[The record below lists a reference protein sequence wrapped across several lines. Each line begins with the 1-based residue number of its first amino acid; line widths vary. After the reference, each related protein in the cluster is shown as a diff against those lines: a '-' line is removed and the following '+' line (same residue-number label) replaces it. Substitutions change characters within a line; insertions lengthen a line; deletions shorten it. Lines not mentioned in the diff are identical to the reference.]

1 MTQMAQRNKQ
11 LRITDGFGLNRPKA
25 TASMAI
31 MKPLFRKMLRK
42 HNGFLAMVLSLAL
55 IISGS
60 LNLIHDQLLD
70 HHHDSD
76 CAMYMVD
83 GKTPVAA
90 PQANCSAIK
99 QQVVDQPYTP
109 VSLVLSQF
117 EKHAPRAP
125 PANL

>member
-1 MTQMAQRNKQ
+1 MGQCNKQ
-11 LRITDGFGLNRPKA
+11 LHLSSPFGLNRPKA
-25 TASMAI
+25 TASMAT
-31 MKPLFRKMLRK
+31 MRPQFRKMLRK
-42 HNGFLAMVLSLAL
+42 HNGTLAMVLSLVL
-55 IISGS
+55 VISGS

-90 PQANCSAIK
+90 PQVSCSAVK

-125 PANL
+125 PQSL

>member
-1 MTQMAQRNKQ
+1 MA
-11 LRITDGFGLNRPKA
+11 TMRPV
-25 TASMAI
+25 
-31 MKPLFRKMLRK
+31 FRKALKK
-42 HNGFLAMVLSLAL
+42 HNGTLALMLSLVL

-83 GKTPVAA
+83 GKSPISDK
-90 PQANCSAIK
+90 QASCIALKQSAE
-99 QQVVDQPYTP
+99 DHPYTP

-117 EKHAPRAP
+117 EKHAPRGP
-125 PANL
+125 PSSL

>member
-1 MTQMAQRNKQ
+1 M
-11 LRITDGFGLNRPKA
+11 RPQ
-25 TASMAI
+25 
-31 MKPLFRKMLRK
+31 FRKMLRK
-42 HNGFLAMVLSLAL
+42 YNGTLAMVLSLVL
-55 IISGS
+55 VISGS

-70 HHHDSD
+70 HQHDSD

-83 GKTPVAA
+83 GKSPVAA
-90 PQANCSAIK
+90 LQASCSAVK

-125 PANL
+125 PQSL

>member
-1 MTQMAQRNKQ
+1 MGQCNKQ
-11 LRITDGFGLNRPKA
+11 LHLSSPFGLNRPKT
-25 TASMAI
+25 TASMAT
-31 MKPLFRKMLRK
+31 MRPQFRKMLRK
-42 HNGFLAMVLSLAL
+42 HNGTLAMVLSLVL
-55 IISGS
+55 VISGS

-90 PQANCSAIK
+90 PQVSCSAVK

-125 PANL
+125 PQSL

>member
-1 MTQMAQRNKQ
+1 MGQSNKQ
-11 LRITDGFGLNRPKA
+11 LHITSPFGLNRPKA
-25 TASMAI
+25 TASMAS
-31 MKPLFRKMLRK
+31 MRPLFRQMLRK
-42 HNGFLAMVLSLAL
+42 HNGGLAMVLSLVL

-83 GKTPVAA
+83 GKTPVTD
-90 PQANCSAIK
+90 K
-99 QQVVDQPYTP
+99 QTSCNTVKQTAEKQPYTP
-109 VSLVLSQF
+109 LTLVLSQF

-125 PANL
+125 PVSL

>member
-1 MTQMAQRNKQ
+1 MGQSNKQ
-11 LRITDGFGLNRPKA
+11 LHLSSPFGLNRPKA
-25 TASMAI
+25 TASMAT
-31 MKPLFRKMLRK
+31 MRPQFRKMLRK
-42 HNGFLAMVLSLAL
+42 YNGTLAMVLSLVL
-55 IISGS
+55 VISGS

-70 HHHDSD
+70 HQHDSD

-90 PQANCSAIK
+90 PQANCSAVK

-125 PANL
+125 PQSL

>member
-1 MTQMAQRNKQ
+1 MA
-11 LRITDGFGLNRPKA
+11 TMRPQ
-25 TASMAI
+25 
-31 MKPLFRKMLRK
+31 FRKMLRK
-42 HNGFLAMVLSLAL
+42 HNGTLAMVLSLVL
-55 IISGS
+55 VISGS

-90 PQANCSAIK
+90 PQVSCSAVK

-125 PANL
+125 PQSL